1 MRQVICPK
9 GPNLFGQVILEKEQY
24 QHLILSLRKKV
35 GECLNLRLPSGV
47 LVEAKITKIENNK
60 IICTI
65 TSEIKEVKTKEV
77 YFILLQWELKGDK
90 MSLVIRQAA
99 EIGLT
104 HIIPIIGERSI
115 PRKKNEKEKER
126 REKIINSGIEQ
137 SGSSIKTELFSSL
150 SLSKA
155 LILLETILKGKN
167 ARKLIAYEK
176 EKEKS
181 IFSLITGDE
190 DAIVFAIGAE
200 GGISPKEYELLTYNG
215 FESIHFNTNILKA
228 ETAALYAGANIRE
241 IYFEKRWQL

>member
-35 GECLNLRLPSGV
+35 GECLNLRLPSGI

-90 MSLVIRQAA
+90 MSLVIRQAT

-176 EKEKS
+176 E
-181 IFSLITGDE
+181 
-190 DAIVFAIGAE
+190 
-200 GGISPKEYELLTYNG
+200 
-215 FESIHFNTNILKA
+215 
-228 ETAALYAGANIRE
+228 
-241 IYFEKRWQL
+241 